1 MLKNIKAYE
10 KFLEKQLVER
20 QNFLKEVTTKMVDD
34 LTEYLKGWGWER
46 KGNGGGLSYGD
57 KIKGIKYAKTFNGK
71 EVVIQYRNNLRV
83 GIHGRLHFEKGI
95 NEFVHDSSFSKS
107 IRRVRPKV
115 GYFNWNGQ
123 KDSGWDLD
131 FVIENIEKFY
141 SKNVK

>member
-1 MLKNIKAYE
+1 MLKNIESYE

-83 GIHGRLHFEKGI
+83 GIHGRLHFEKGM
-95 NEFVHDSSFSKS
+95 NEFVHDSSFSKL
-107 IRRVRPKV
+107 IPRFHRVV
-115 GYFNWNGQ
+115 NYFNWNGT

-131 FVIENIEKFY
+131 VVIENIENFY
-141 SKNVK
+141 SKYVK